1 MAGRSRAKPPWPK
14 DATLFTWIFLR
25 SINLDPSKTCFAS
38 SILEFLTI
46 LFILFFLFS
55 LPLLL
60 LFNSPPRIS
69 YRLSRSNGGKKKK
82 KKEKKFIQRDDKSRE
97 RSSLAGEG
105 LYYFLSG
112 RRIVGE
118 FMDREGK

>member
-1 MAGRSRAKPPWPK
+1 MFRE
-14 DATLFTWIFLR
+14 LY
-25 SINLDPSKTCFAS
+25 
-38 SILEFLTI
+38 
-46 LFILFFLFS
+46 
-55 LPLLL
+55 
-60 LFNSPPRIS
+60 PRILNHS
-69 YRLSRSNGGKKKK
+69 FHPFFFIFAPFALIIQFPPENLLPVVAVEWGGKKK

-118 FMDREGK
+118 FMDREGKWNRAAKLM